1 MRNKIF
7 GKQLAR
13 GRKGREALL
22 TGLMKDVIVNGN
34 ITTTLTKAKAV
45 QPDLEKLISFVKK
58 DDLSAKR
65 SAYAMLRNDREVADK
80 LFTLKTLAA
89 SRNSG
94 FTSIT
99 RLPHRKG
106 DGAEMAK
113 IGWVSISEETKKSDA
128 KESDKSQVTNSK

>member
-7 GKQLAR
+7 GKQFAR

-22 TGLMKDVIVNGN
+22 TGLLKDVISNGS
-34 ITTTLTKAKAV
+34 ITTTLIKAKGV
-45 QPDLEKLISFVKK
+45 QPDLEKLMSFVKK
-58 DDLSAKR
+58 NDMNAKR
-65 SAYAMLRNDREVADK
+65 SAYAMLRNDREVTNK
-80 LFTLKTLAA
+80 LFELKSLAA

-94 FTSIT
+94 FTTIT

-113 IGWVSISEETKKSDA
+113 IGWVSISEETPKAAA
-128 KESDKSQVTNSK
+128 KESDKSQVTSEK